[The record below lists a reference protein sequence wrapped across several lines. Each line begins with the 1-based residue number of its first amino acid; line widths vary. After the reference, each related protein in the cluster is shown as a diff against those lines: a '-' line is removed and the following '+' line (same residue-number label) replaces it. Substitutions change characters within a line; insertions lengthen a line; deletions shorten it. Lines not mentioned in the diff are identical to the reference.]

1 MEYSIIIPCFN
12 REKLISR
19 SIRSALHQ
27 RNIDRSKYEI
37 IVIDDYSSDNSL
49 EKIQEFDS
57 IIKIIKNKK
66 NLGLSKSRNKAIKA
80 SKGKY
85 ILMLDSDD
93 YIAENFLHFMGS
105 FLDSNSNW
113 DAAASDYYKV
123 NLKGK
128 ILKRFEF
135 SRNPIACGILYRRKS
150 IFDVGLYNNKFR
162 ALEDKEFRLKYLKKF
177 KIGYVN
183 LPLYRYTMH
192 KKNLTKNKN
201 EIKKYSKLLKKY
213 DK

>member
-1 MEYSIIIPCFN
+1 MKYSIIITCYN

-27 RNIDRSKYEI
+27 KNIDRDAYEI
-37 IVIDDYSSDNSL
+37 IVIDDFSSDSSL
-49 EKIQEFDS
+49 EKIIEFDS

-66 NLGLSKSRNKAIKA
+66 NLGLSKSRNKAIKV

-93 YIAENFLHFMGS
+93 YIAENFLHFLGS
-105 FLDSNSNW
+105 FLDYNKDW
-113 DAAASDYYKV
+113 DAAASDYYKI

-128 ILKRFEF
+128 ILKRYSF
-135 SRNPIACGILYRRKS
+135 SKNPIACGVLYRRKS
-150 IFDVGLYNNKFR
+150 IFDVGLYNSKFR

-177 KIGYVN
+177 IIGYVN

-192 KKNLTKNKN
+192 SKNLTKNKK
-201 EIKKYSKLLKKY
+201 EIKKYTKMLKKY
-213 DK
+213 ER

>member
-1 MEYSIIIPCFN
+1 MKYTIIITCYN

-27 RNIDRSKYEI
+27 KNIDRTEYEI
-37 IVIDDYSSDNSL
+37 IVIDDFSSDSSL

-57 IIKIIKNKK
+57 LIKIIKNKK
-66 NLGLSKSRNKAIKA
+66 NLGLSKSRNKTIKA

-105 FLDSNSNW
+105 FLDYNTHW
-113 DAAASDYYKV
+113 YAAASDYYKV
-123 NLKGK
+123 NLKEE
-128 ILKRFEF
+128 ILKRYSF
-135 SRNPIACGILYRRKS
+135 SKNPIACGILYRRKS
-150 IFDVGLYNNKFR
+150 IFDVGLYNGKFR
-162 ALEDKEFRLKYLKKF
+162 ALEDKEFRFKYLKKF

-192 KKNLTKNKN
+192 SKNLTKNKK
-201 EIKKYSKLLKKY
+201 EIKKYSQMLKKY
-213 DK
+213 EK